1 MKYYQ
6 IREKHFKKAYKYD
19 QIKKEIQD
27 GIKKKTA
34 SEK

>member
-6 IREKHFKKAYKYD
+6 IREQRLKEIYKYD
-19 QIKKEIQD
+19 QIKKEVKD
-27 GIKKKTA
+27 GQKEKTA